1 MRLVFALA
9 ALGLLAAAR
18 IDLTLVEDGTTGL
31 VSNGATDGGQLLVSG
46 YPTGELVLLR
56 AATCTSGSCTRDPP
70 DSGAEGIEMGDI
82 QAVRL
87 MVCAPGDQTLTGSG
101 TLEAWAW
108 DPTINRAGAIPAKTV
123 FITRTDSCQAAAV
136 EVNDMAGARVRLTY
150 RAVGVGVSGTD
161 GGSLIVSVGAC
172 KMGRKAGCAP

>member
-9 ALGLLAAAR
+9 ALGLLAAAPIDR
-18 IDLTLVEDGTTGL
+18 ILVEDGTDGF
-31 VSNGATDGGQLLVSG
+31 VSNNATDGGQLLLKG
-46 YPTGELVLLR
+46 FATGELVRLR
-56 AATCTSGSCTRDPP
+56 PATCASGSCTRDPP
-70 DSGAEGIEMGDI
+70 DSGAEGMEMGDT

-101 TLEAWAW
+101 TVEAWIR
-108 DPTINRAGAIPAKTV
+108 DPTTGRLGAIPEKTV

-136 EVNDMAGARVRLTY
+136 EVNDMAADGVRLTY
-150 RAVGVGVSGTD
+150 RPVAVGVSGTD